1 MLRVSSTFY
10 IDYMSEKCAQ
20 HVQIG
25 ARLDKEL
32 VARVDEIAR
41 RQYSTRSGIIRQAL
55 DAFFGTTP
63 KPATRRKK
71 PASAA

>member
-1 MLRVSSTFY
+1 MSLLFNTA
-10 IDYMSEKCAQ
+10 DMSEKCAQ

-25 ARLDKEL
+25 ARLDKEF

-63 KPATRRKK
+63 KPASRQRK
-71 PASAA
+71 SAAPGK